1 MSLATETMP
10 AVYPSGERNG
20 QGRTYMKQSLR
31 LLDLIPK
38 EKLDEIL
45 QAVNEACGIGSV
57 IADTEGR
64 PISSESNFSRF
75 CMNYCRATE
84 EGRLKCYA
92 SDAYGGAMALNCKEP
107 YVYDCHNS
115 GLVDCAT
122 PIIVE
127 GQHLGNLNGGQV
139 LEEPIPEDVAIERAK
154 AIGIEDL
161 DGYLQA
167 LRKIPRVK
175 RARLRKIVN
184 LMSVITQTIS
194 DLGIQ
199 KMLLAKQS
207 KEYLNKLINSV
218 SDCIISLDADGTIVM
233 SNEICFEVF
242 GCPREKFYGRFLM
255 DFLVNGEDLQGCKNR
270 LESGV
275 ADNCRAEFTALRND
289 RTTFPVQLS
298 ISRVNDEEGEA
309 TGYVVV
315 LRDVTEEKQVEKM
328 KEDLVG
334 MLTHDMRNPIL
345 AINKTLELLSGGRL
359 GPVNDNQKKIMKLA
373 INTNDQLG
381 SMVNA
386 FLDIFRDDNGRFELH
401 RNFCDMN
408 EMLSSCI
415 EDVALFLEDKR
426 LEVSF
431 ETKEPVIELNCD
443 HFRIKRTFGN
453 LLSNAVNYSVTG
465 GKIRIAT
472 RIAGGDEPEF
482 VSSVP
487 EKYRDRLTAERKYF
501 LAVIAD
507 TGYGIPEE
515 HQESVFEKFF
525 TVKTEEGLGRR
536 GIGLGLAF
544 CKLVVE
550 AHDGVI
556 FCRTPAGSIAGD
568 RTPGVE
574 FHVILPYQGGSA

>member
-1 MSLATETMP
+1 
-10 AVYPSGERNG
+10 
-20 QGRTYMKQSLR
+20 MKQQLQ

-75 CMNYCRATE
+75 CKNYCRATE
-84 EGRLKCYA
+84 EGRNKCYH
-92 SDAYGGAMALNCKEP
+92 SDAFGGIMAMNHKEP
-107 YVYDCHNS
+107 YVYDCLNA

-127 GQHLGNLNGGQV
+127 GHHLGNLNGGQV
-139 LEEPIPEDVAIERAK
+139 LEEPIPVAEAIERARG
-154 AIGIEDL
+154 IGIEDI

-167 LRKIPRVK
+167 LKKIPRVK

-218 SDCIISLDADGTIVM
+218 SDCIISLDANGVVVM
-233 SNEICFEVF
+233 SNDVCFDVF
-242 GCPREKFYGRFLM
+242 GYPRERFYGRPFI
-255 DFLVNGEDLQGCKNR
+255 DFLENGEVIRGYKDKLDKG
-270 LESGV
+270 LM
-275 ADNCRAEFTALRND
+275 DNCRAEFTALKHD
-289 RTTFPVQLS
+289 KSSFPAQVS
-298 ISRVNDEEGEA
+298 ISRVNDEDGEA
-309 TGYVVV
+309 AGYVVV
-315 LRDVTEEKQVEKM
+315 LRDITEEKQVEKM

-345 AINKTLELLSGGRL
+345 AINKTLELLSTERL
-359 GPVNDNQKKIMKLA
+359 GPINENQKKIMKLA

-401 RNFCDMN
+401 RNYYEIN
-408 EMLSSCI
+408 SVVSTCI
-415 EDVALFLEDKR
+415 EEVALFLEDKK
-426 LEVSF
+426 LEITF
-431 ETKEPVIELNCD
+431 EARDPVIGIYCD
-443 HFRIKRTFGN
+443 LFRVKRTIGN
-453 LLSNAVNYSVTG
+453 LLSNAINYSVTE
-465 GKIRIAT
+465 GKILIST
-472 RIAGGDEPEF
+472 RIAGGDDPDLAA
-482 VSSVP
+482 SVP
-487 EKYRDRLTAERKYF
+487 KKYRDRIEAGQRYSL
-501 LAVIAD
+501 LVIAD

-525 TVKTEEGLGRR
+525 TVKTEQGLGRR

-550 AHDGVI
+550 AHGGII
-556 FCRTPAGSIAGD
+556 FCRTPPGSTAGD

-574 FHVILPYQGGSA
+574 FHVALPYGEISSQYLRK

>member
-1 MSLATETMP
+1 
-10 AVYPSGERNG
+10 
-20 QGRTYMKQSLR
+20 MKQSLQ

-57 IADTEGR
+57 IADTQGR

-75 CMNYCRATE
+75 CKHYCRATE
-84 EGRLKCYA
+84 EGRLRCYH
-92 SDAYGGAMALNCKEP
+92 SDAYGGKMAMDQKEP
-107 YVYDCHNS
+107 YVYDCLNA

-127 GQHLGNLNGGQV
+127 GHHLGNLNGGQV
-139 LEEPIPEDVAIERAK
+139 LEEPIPHEKAVERAR
-154 AIGIEDL
+154 AIGVEDI
-161 DGYLQA
+161 DGYLQT
-167 LRKIPRVK
+167 LKKIPRVK

-218 SDCIISLDADGTIVM
+218 SDCIISLDANGAVVM
-233 SNEICFEVF
+233 SNEVCFDVF
-242 GCPREKFYGRFLM
+242 GYPSEKFYGRHFI
-255 DFLVNGEDLQGCKNR
+255 DFLENGDVVNECKDK
-270 LESGV
+270 LDKG
-275 ADNCRAEFTALRND
+275 AMDNCRAEFTAVKHD
-289 RTTFPVQLS
+289 KTTFPVQVS
-298 ISRVNDEEGEA
+298 ISRVNDEDGA
-309 TGYVVV
+309 VAGYVVV
-315 LRDVTEEKQVEKM
+315 LRDITEEKQVEKM

-345 AINKTLELLSGGRL
+345 AINKTLELLSTERL
-359 GPVNDNQKKIMKLA
+359 GPINENQKKIMKLA

-401 RNFCDMN
+401 RNNFDIN
-408 EMLSSCI
+408 KVISACI
-415 EDVALFLEDKR
+415 EDVALFLEDKK
-426 LEVSF
+426 LEVRF
-431 ETKEPVIELNCD
+431 EPESPVIDLNCD
-443 HFRIKRTFGN
+443 LFRIKRTMGN
-453 LLSNAVNYSVTG
+453 LLSNAINYSVTG
-465 GKIRIAT
+465 GKILVST
-472 RIAGGDEPEF
+472 RISGGNEAEF
-482 VSSVP
+482 ISSVP
-487 EKYRDRLTAERKYF
+487 TKYQNRIETGRKYI

-550 AHDGVI
+550 AHDGII
-556 FCRTPAGSIAGD
+556 FCRTPYGSSAGD

-574 FHVILPYQGGSA
+574 FHVILPHGAISS

>member
-1 MSLATETMP
+1 
-10 AVYPSGERNG
+10 
-20 QGRTYMKQSLR
+20 MKQQLQ

-75 CMNYCRATE
+75 CKNYCRATE
-84 EGRLKCYA
+84 EGRSKCYH
-92 SDAYGGAMALNCKEP
+92 SDAYGGIMAMNHKEP
-107 YVYDCHNS
+107 YVYDCLNA

-127 GQHLGNLNGGQV
+127 GHHLGNLNGGQV
-139 LEEPIPEDVAIERAK
+139 LEEPIPDEEAIERAR
-154 AIGIEDL
+154 AIGIEDI
-161 DGYLQA
+161 DGYLLA
-167 LRKIPRVK
+167 LKKIPRVK

-199 KMLLAKQS
+199 KMLLDKQS

-218 SDCIISLDADGTIVM
+218 SDCIISLDANGVVVM
-233 SNEICFEVF
+233 SNDVCFDVF
-242 GCPREKFYGRFLM
+242 GYPRENFYGRPFIDFLENGEVIKEYKDKLDKGLM
-255 DFLVNGEDLQGCKNR
+255 DNY
-270 LESGV
+270 
-275 ADNCRAEFTALRND
+275 RAEFTALKHD
-289 RTTFPVQLS
+289 KSSFPAQVS

-309 TGYVVV
+309 AGYVVV
-315 LRDVTEEKQVEKM
+315 LRDITEEKQVEKM

-345 AINKTLELLSGGRL
+345 AINKTLELLSTERL
-359 GPVNDNQKKIMKLA
+359 GPINENQKKIMKLA

-401 RNFCDMN
+401 RNYYEIN
-408 EMLSSCI
+408 SVVSTCI
-415 EDVALFLEDKR
+415 EEVALFLEDKK
-426 LEVSF
+426 LEITF
-431 ETKEPVIELNCD
+431 EARDPVIGIYCD
-443 HFRIKRTFGN
+443 LFRVKRTIGN
-453 LLSNAVNYSVTG
+453 LLSNAINYSVTE
-465 GKIRIAT
+465 GKILVST
-472 RIAGGDEPEF
+472 RIAGGDDPGL
-482 VSSVP
+482 VVSVP
-487 EKYRDRLTAERKYF
+487 KKYRDRIEAGQRYSL
-501 LAVIAD
+501 LVIAD

-525 TVKTEEGLGRR
+525 TVKTEQGLGRR

-550 AHDGVI
+550 AHGGII
-556 FCRTPAGSIAGD
+556 FCRTPAGSTAGD

-574 FHVILPYQGGSA
+574 FHVVLPYGEISSQYFRK

>member
-1 MSLATETMP
+1 
-10 AVYPSGERNG
+10 
-20 QGRTYMKQSLR
+20 MKQQIQ
-31 LLDLIPK
+31 LLDLVPK

-57 IADTEGR
+57 IADTEGH

-75 CMNYCRATE
+75 CKNYCRATA
-84 EGRLKCYA
+84 EGRSKCYH
-92 SDAYGGAMALNCKEP
+92 SDAYGGIMARNHKEP
-107 YVYDCHNS
+107 YVYDCLNA

-127 GQHLGNLNGGQV
+127 GHHLGNLNGGQV
-139 LEEPIPEDVAIERAK
+139 LEEPIPDEEAIERAR
-154 AIGIEDL
+154 AIGIEDI

-167 LRKIPRVK
+167 LKKIPRVK

-218 SDCIISLDADGTIVM
+218 SDCIISLDANGVVVM
-233 SNEICFEVF
+233 SNEVSFDVF
-242 GCPREKFYGRFLM
+242 GYPREKFYGRPFI
-255 DFLVNGEDLQGCKNR
+255 DFLENGEVVNDYKDKLDKG
-270 LESGV
+270 LM
-275 ADNCRAEFTALRND
+275 DNCRAEFTALRHD
-289 RTTFPVQLS
+289 KSTFPVQVS
-298 ISRVNDEEGEA
+298 ISRVNDEDGEVA
-309 TGYVVV
+309 GYVVV

-345 AINKTLELLSGGRL
+345 AINKTLELLSAERL
-359 GPVNDNQKKIMKLA
+359 GSINENQKKIMKLA

-401 RNFCDMN
+401 RNSYDIN
-408 EMLSSCI
+408 RVISQCI
-415 EDVALFLEDKR
+415 EEVALFLEDKK
-426 LEVSF
+426 LEVTF
-431 ETKEPVIELNCD
+431 EAKDPVIDISCD
-443 HFRIKRTFGN
+443 LFRVKRTIGN
-453 LLSNAVNYSVTG
+453 LLSNAINYSVTE
-465 GKIRIAT
+465 GKILIST
-472 RIAGGDEPEF
+472 RIAGGDDPDLVASLPTKYLDRIEPG
-482 VSSVP
+482 
-487 EKYRDRLTAERKYF
+487 RKYG
-501 LAVIAD
+501 LLIIAD

-550 AHDGVI
+550 AHEGVI
-556 FCRTPAGSIAGD
+556 FCRTPSGSAAGD

-574 FHVILPYQGGSA
+574 FYVILPYGDLSS

>member
-1 MSLATETMP
+1 M
-10 AVYPSGERNG
+10 
-20 QGRTYMKQSLR
+20 MKQSLQ

-57 IADTEGR
+57 IADTQGH

-75 CMNYCRATE
+75 CKNYCRATE
-84 EGRLKCYA
+84 EGRNRCYH
-92 SDAYGGAMALNCKEP
+92 SDAYGGIMAMNHKEP
-107 YVYDCHNS
+107 YVYDCLNA

-127 GQHLGNLNGGQV
+127 GHHLGNLNGGQV
-139 LEEPIPEDVAIERAK
+139 LEEPIPDEEAIERAK
-154 AIGIEDL
+154 AIGIEDI
-161 DGYLQA
+161 DGYLLA
-167 LRKIPRVK
+167 LKKIPRVK

-184 LMSVITQTIS
+184 LMSVITETIS

-199 KMLLAKQS
+199 KMMLAKQS

-218 SDCIISLDADGTIVM
+218 SDSIISLDANGVVVM
-233 SNEICFEVF
+233 TNEVCFDVF
-242 GCPREKFYGRFLM
+242 GCPREKLYGRPFIDFLENGEVLKDCKAKLDKGLM
-255 DFLVNGEDLQGCKNR
+255 DT
-270 LESGV
+270 
-275 ADNCRAEFTALRND
+275 CRAEFTALKND
-289 RTTFPVQLS
+289 KTTFPVQVS
-298 ISRVNDEEGEA
+298 ISRVNDEDGA
-309 TGYVVV
+309 VAGYVVV
-315 LRDVTEEKQVEKM
+315 LRDITEEKQVEKM

-345 AINKTLELLSGGRL
+345 AINKTLELLSTERL
-359 GPVNDNQKKIMKLA
+359 GSINENQKKIMKLA

-401 RNFCDMN
+401 RNQYDIN
-408 EMLSSCI
+408 KVISQCI
-415 EDVALFLEDKR
+415 EEMALFLEDKK
-426 LEVSF
+426 LEVTF
-431 ETKEPVIELNCD
+431 EARNPVIELYCD
-443 HFRIKRTFGN
+443 LFRVKRTIGN
-453 LLSNAVNYSVTG
+453 LLSNAINYSVTE
-465 GKIRIAT
+465 GKILIST
-472 RIAGGDEPEF
+472 RISGCDEPDF
-482 VSSVP
+482 ISSLP
-487 EKYRDRLTAERKYF
+487 SKYRDRIATGRNYCL
-501 LAVIAD
+501 LVIAD

-525 TVKTEEGLGRR
+525 TVKTEQGLGRR

-550 AHDGVI
+550 AHEGII
-556 FCRTPAGSIAGD
+556 FCRTPAASSVGD

-574 FHVILPYQGGSA
+574 FHVVLPYGDTPS

>member
-1 MSLATETMP
+1 
-10 AVYPSGERNG
+10 
-20 QGRTYMKQSLR
+20 MKQALQ

-75 CMNYCRATE
+75 CKNYCRATE
-84 EGRLKCYA
+84 EGRNRCYQ
-92 SDAYGGAMALNCKEP
+92 SDAFGGKMAMNHKEP
-107 YVYDCHNS
+107 YVYDCLNA

-127 GQHLGNLNGGQV
+127 GHHLGNLNGGQV
-139 LEEPIPEDVAIERAK
+139 LEEPIPDAEAVARAR
-154 AIGIEDL
+154 AIGVDDI

-184 LMSVITQTIS
+184 LMSVITETIS

-207 KEYLNKLINSV
+207 KEYLNKLVNSV
-218 SDCIISLDADGTIVM
+218 SDCIISLDANGAIVM
-233 SNEICFEVF
+233 CNEVCFDVF
-242 GCPREKFYGRFLM
+242 GSPRDKFFGRNFIDFLENGHVIGECKEKLDSGLM
-255 DFLVNGEDLQGCKNR
+255 DT
-270 LESGV
+270 
-275 ADNCRAEFTALRND
+275 CRAELTAMRND
-289 RTTFPVQLS
+289 RTTFPVQVS
-298 ISRVNDEEGEA
+298 ISRVNDEDGNA
-309 TGYVVV
+309 VGYVAV
-315 LRDVTEEKQVEKM
+315 LRDITEEKQVEKM

-345 AINKTLELLSGGRL
+345 AINKTLELLSTERL
-359 GPVNDNQKKIMKLA
+359 GPINDNQKKIMKLA

-401 RNFCDMN
+401 RNCCEIN
-408 EMLSSCI
+408 KVVSVCI
-415 EDVALFLEDKR
+415 DEVALFLEDKK
-426 LEVSF
+426 LEVTF
-431 ETKEPVIELNCD
+431 RAQDPVIEVHCD
-443 HFRIKRTFGN
+443 LFRIKRTIGN
-453 LLSNAVNYSVTG
+453 LLSNAINYSVTE
-465 GKIRIAT
+465 GKIMVST
-472 RIAGGDEPEF
+472 RIAAGNEP
-482 VSSVP
+482 
-487 EKYRDRLTAERKYF
+487 DF
-501 LAVIAD
+501 LATIPPYCRNRIREDQRYCLLVIAD

-515 HQESVFEKFF
+515 YQESVFEKFF

-544 CKLVVE
+544 CKLVTE

-556 FCRTPAGSIAGD
+556 FCRTPSGAVAGE

-574 FHVILPYQGGSA
+574 FHLALPYGIPLA

>member
-1 MSLATETMP
+1 
-10 AVYPSGERNG
+10 
-20 QGRTYMKQSLR
+20 MKQSLQ

-57 IADTEGR
+57 IADTSGR

-75 CMNYCRATE
+75 CKNYCRATE
-84 EGRLKCYA
+84 QGRSRCYM
-92 SDAYGGAMALNCKEP
+92 SDAYGGKMAMNQKEP
-107 YVYDCHNS
+107 YVYDCLNA

-127 GQHLGNLNGGQV
+127 GHHLGNLNGGQV
-139 LEEPIPEDVAIERAK
+139 LEEPIPDDEAIARARSIDIK
-154 AIGIEDL
+154 DI

-167 LRKIPRVK
+167 LRKIPRIK
-175 RARLRKIVN
+175 RTRLRKIVN

-194 DLGIQ
+194 DLGFQ
-199 KMLLAKQS
+199 KILLAKQS

-218 SDCIISLDADGTIVM
+218 SDCIISIDADFNVVM
-233 SNEICFEVF
+233 SNEVCFEVF
-242 GCPREKFYGRFLM
+242 GYPLAEFHGRSFL
-255 DFLVNGEDLQGCKNR
+255 DFLQNGEAISECKAR
-270 LESGV
+270 LDSG
-275 ADNCRAEFTALRND
+275 AMDNCRVELTARRKD
-289 RTTFPVQLS
+289 STTFPVQVS
-298 ISRVNDEEGEA
+298 ISRVNDEDGGVA
-309 TGYVVV
+309 GYVVV
-315 LRDVTEEKQVEKM
+315 LRDVTEEKQAEKM

-345 AINKTLELLSGGRL
+345 AINKTLELLSTGKL
-359 GPVNDNQKKIMKLA
+359 GPVNENQGRIMKLA
-373 INTNDQLG
+373 ITTNDQLG

-401 RNFCDMN
+401 RHRCEINKVIS
-408 EMLSSCI
+408 LCI
-415 EDVALFLEDKR
+415 EEMALFLEDKK

-431 ETKEPVIELNCD
+431 DAQTPEIELHCD
-443 HFRIKRTFGN
+443 LFRIKRTIGN
-453 LLSNAVNYSVTG
+453 LLSNAINYSVTG
-465 GKIRIAT
+465 GRIMIST
-472 RIAGGDEPEF
+472 RIAGGSEPGF

-487 EKYRDRLTAERKYF
+487 EKHRDRIRGDRGYF
-501 LAVIAD
+501 LAVIRD

-544 CKLVVE
+544 CKLVAE

-556 FCRTPAGSIAGD
+556 FCRTPSGSSVGD

-574 FHVILPYQGGSA
+574 FHLILPHHDGDAR

>member
-1 MSLATETMP
+1 
-10 AVYPSGERNG
+10 
-20 QGRTYMKQSLR
+20 MKQSLQ

-75 CMNYCRATE
+75 CKNYCRATE
-84 EGRLKCYA
+84 QGRLRCYH
-92 SDAYGGAMALNCKEP
+92 SDAYGGKMAMNHKEP
-107 YVYDCHNS
+107 YVYDCLNA

-127 GQHLGNLNGGQV
+127 GHHLGNLNGGQV
-139 LEEPIPEDVAIERAK
+139 LEEPISDEEAIERAR
-154 AIGIEDL
+154 AIGVEDI

-167 LRKIPRVK
+167 LKRIPRIK

-184 LMSVITQTIS
+184 LMSVITETIS

-218 SDCIISLDADGTIVM
+218 SDCIISLDPNGTIVM
-233 SNEICFEVF
+233 SNEICFDVF
-242 GCPREKFYGRFLM
+242 GCPRDKFYGRRFV
-255 DFLVNGEDLQGCKNR
+255 DF
-270 LESGV
+270 LESGEV
-275 ADNCRAEFTALRND
+275 VKDCKDKLDSGVMDNCRAEFTAVRND
-289 RTTFPVQLS
+289 KSTFPVQVS
-298 ISRVNDEEGEA
+298 ISRVNDEDEEVA
-309 TGYVVV
+309 GYVVV
-315 LRDVTEEKQVEKM
+315 LRDITEEKQVEKM

-345 AINKTLELLSGGRL
+345 AINKTLELLSTERL
-359 GPVNDNQKKIMKLA
+359 GSINENQKKIMKLA

-401 RNFCDMN
+401 KHHYEINKVF
-408 EMLSSCI
+408 SICI
-415 EDVALFLEDKR
+415 EEVALFLEDKK
-426 LEVSF
+426 LEVTF
-431 ETKEPVIELNCD
+431 EARDPVIELHCD
-443 HFRIKRTFGN
+443 LFRIKRTIGN
-453 LLSNAVNYSVTG
+453 LLSNAINYSVSE
-465 GKIRIAT
+465 GKIIIVT
-472 RIAGGDEPEF
+472 RIVRGEEPEF
-482 VSSVP
+482 ISSVP
-487 EKYRDRLTAERKYF
+487 VKFHDRISTGKRYF
-501 LAVIAD
+501 LATIAD

-525 TVKTEEGLGRR
+525 TVKTDEGLGRR

-544 CKLVVE
+544 CKLVIE
-550 AHDGVI
+550 AHDGII
-556 FCRTPAGSIAGD
+556 FCRTPSGSAVGD

-574 FHVILPYQGGSA
+574 FHVVLPYQEGAA